1 MWSLLGIFIILI
13 GITVWSLVEKDTPT
27 LVKPIMKEPSTMQPW
42 KRQLIAFG
50 DSLTAGYQLPP
61 EDSFPAQL
69 QKIFD
74 QEQIDIHVINAG
86 KSGDTSSQ
94 MRERM
99 ERSLADAV
107 TGDILFLTAGA
118 NDGLQWLPLDQLE
131 KNILAI
137 VDFAQQRG
145 LLVVLWWM
153 QLPPNYGEGYT
164 QDFAAIYPRV
174 AEQKQLLLF
183 PFLLEWVASIT
194 DLNLADG
201 IHPNATW
208 YAIIAKNIFW
218 FLQEHINF

>member
-1 MWSLLGIFIILI
+1 MWSLLWIFAILI
-13 GITVWSLVEKDTPT
+13 GITVWSLLEKDAPT
-27 LVKPIMKEPSTMQPW
+27 LVKPIVQEPENIQQQ

-69 QKIFD
+69 QIMFD
-74 QEQIDIHVINAG
+74 KAQIDIHVVNAG
-86 KSGDTSSQ
+86 KSWDTSSQ

-99 ERSLADAV
+99 DRSLADAV
-107 TGDILFLTAGA
+107 TGDILLLTAWA

-131 KNILAI
+131 QNILAI

-153 QLPPNYGEGYT
+153 QLPPNYGEAYT
-164 QDFAAIYPRV
+164 KDFAAIYPRV
-174 AEQKQLLLF
+174 AEQKQLILF

-201 IHPNATW
+201 IHPNAAW

-218 FLQEHINF
+218 FLQEHIDF